1 MGKALNRHGSS
12 RTATDGNAV
21 RLRRKR
27 QTCRDEGYGTT
38 MLTTSCSGDDGE
50 DAPYLSNT
58 FVGAQAARPGPD
70 NQHPVLRPR
79 TGTANDEQYLSCF
92 YAHTQLRVDV
102 KGSRGAL
109 GQGEKAN
116 SQFIKLPHLV
126 G

>member
-1 MGKALNRHGSS
+1 
-12 RTATDGNAV
+12 
-21 RLRRKR
+21 
-27 QTCRDEGYGTT
+27 

-79 TGTANDEQYLSCF
+79 TGTANDEQYLSGF

-109 GQGEKAN
+109 GQGERTN
-116 SQFIKLPHLV
+116 RQSIKLPTADQELV
-126 G
+126 ARRERFYSSRGYWLPS